1 MRYTEAEIVPQARQL
16 KYGIPLRLIS
26 LVALLQHTMIQD

>member
-16 KYGIPLRLIS
+16 EYGIRLRLLL
-26 LVALLQHTMIQD
+26 LVALLQHAVIQD